1 MNQRGKNQKFSQNL
15 EKSQKIKTMQEMM
28 NAMEINNNTPV

>member
-1 MNQRGKNQKFSQNL
+1 MNQRGKNQKFSQNS